1 MIKSIFFFLCF
12 KVISA
17 FWAGGEPQSNGEGW
31 NKQSRILPR
40 LRPDALLTLSR
51 YFVDYSL
58 ILCWQ
63 RSATLF
69 VLDLKYLSKLNYSQD
84 YHQLKQ
90 FHFFSSPHQS
100 RIEIVDRTNLDW
112 TKPCWLSSWLEAT
125 ADKHFDQD
133 SIAALFQGIRSL
145 LWIWMLLHWNNV
157 SYKKPVFNR
166 CIVLMNFLYFLKFVT
181 NFDNSVRSQ
190 TSRTKRVEEKCQMNQ
205 KLCLTL
211 IGNTELHIWRKYS
224 STFAIFL
231 RKHTFSFWERSQVLL
246 KQLEQY
252 IWDSWFCTRIY
263 FSFAC
268 SEYFCFMIEEKPY
281 ILKAKAYLYL
291 HFNLSLFNLLC
302 SGWYKADKP
311 AHHNLV
317 VMSWSGF
324 GPSFTKLMS
333 KLEIKKLKIQKF

>member
-1 MIKSIFFFLCF
+1 MSHIKS
-12 KVISA
+12 
-17 FWAGGEPQSNGEGW
+17 Q
-31 NKQSRILPR
+31 
-40 LRPDALLTLSR
+40 
-51 YFVDYSL
+51 YS
-58 ILCWQ
+58 
-63 RSATLF
+63 
-69 VLDLKYLSKLNYSQD
+69 
-84 YHQLKQ
+84 
-90 FHFFSSPHQS
+90 
-100 RIEIVDRTNLDW
+100 IVVW
-112 TKPCWLSSWLEAT
+112 
-125 ADKHFDQD
+125 
-133 SIAALFQGIRSL
+133 
-145 LWIWMLLHWNNV
+145 
-157 SYKKPVFNR
+157 
-166 CIVLMNFLYFLKFVT
+166 MNFLYFLKFVT

-252 IWDSWFCTRIY
+252 IWDSWFCTRID

-268 SEYFCFMIEEKPY
+268 SEYFCFIFEEKPY
-281 ILKAKAYLYL
+281 ILKDKSYLYL

-311 AHHNLV
+311 AHHNLF
-317 VMSWSGF
+317 VMPWFGF

-333 KLEIKKLKIQKF
+333 KLDIYKLEIQKSKFRQMQTSQFVMPWSGFGQPQLQN